1 MKTLRKQRTI
11 ARPAEVTGFG
21 YWSGKDV
28 RVEFRPAAP
37 SSGIVFVRSDLDR
50 PRRIPVAVEY
60 RIEVPRRTALAAD
73 GSQVEMVEH
82 ILAALYGLSIDNCE
96 IWVDGPEMP
105 GCDGSAQP
113 FVAAL
118 DSAGV
123 VEQPAVRRRLVVT
136 DITRVGDD
144 DCWIEA
150 RPLPTGRL
158 SLKYKLD
165 YGQNNPIGKQAI
177 EVPITA
183 ASFRHELAPAR
194 TFILQEEADW
204 LRQRGLG
211 KRVTNQDLL
220 VFGPEGVLDNELR
233 FENECVRHKA
243 LDLLGDLS
251 LAGCDLAGQFIAHKS
266 GHRLNAELVKVLLK
280 EGQMEQGQGLRR
292 TG

>member
-11 ARPAEVTGFG
+11 SRPAEVTGFG

-28 RVEFRPAAP
+28 RVEFLPAP
-37 SSGIVFVRSDLDR
+37 PQSGIVFVRGDLDR
-50 PRRIPVAVEY
+50 PRRIPVAVEH

-73 GSQVEMVEH
+73 GAQVEMVEH

-105 GCDGSAQP
+105 GCDGSALP

-118 DSAGV
+118 DAVGA
-123 VEQPAVRRRLVVT
+123 VEQPALRRRLVVT
-136 DITRVGDD
+136 DVTRVGDD

-150 RPLPTGRL
+150 RPFPAGRL

-177 EVPITA
+177 EVALSA
-183 ASFRHELAPAR
+183 ASFRQELAPAR

-211 KRVTNQDLL
+211 TRVTNQDLL
-220 VFGPEGVLDNELR
+220 VFGPDGVLDNELR
-233 FENECVRHKA
+233 FDNECVRHKA

-251 LAGCDLAGQFIAHKS
+251 LAGFDLAGQFIAYKS

-280 EGQMEQGQGLRR
+280 EGQMEQELRR

>member
-1 MKTLRKQRTI
+1 MKTLRKQRTVS
-11 ARPAEVTGFG
+11 RPAEVTGFG
-21 YWSGKDV
+21 YWSGKNV
-28 RVEFRPAAP
+28 RVEFRPAP
-37 SSGIVFVRSDLDR
+37 TNSGIVFFRGDLDP

-60 RIEVPRRTALAAD
+60 RIVVPRRTALAA
-73 GSQVEMVEH
+73 GGAQVEMVEH

-118 DSAGV
+118 DAAGI
-123 VEQPAVRRRLVVT
+123 VEQPAARRRLVVT

-150 RPLPTGRL
+150 RPLATGRL

-177 EVPITA
+177 EVVLST
-183 ASFRHELAPAR
+183 ASFRQELAPAR

-211 KRVTNQDLL
+211 TRVTNQDLL

-233 FENECVRHKA
+233 YENECVRHKA

>member
-11 ARPAEVTGFG
+11 ARPAQVTGFG
-21 YWSGKDV
+21 YWSGKNV

-37 SSGIVFVRSDLDR
+37 GSGIVFVRSDLDP
-50 PRRIPVAVEY
+50 PRRIPVAVEH

-118 DSAGV
+118 DAAGV
-123 VEQPAVRRRLVVT
+123 VEQPAPRRRLVVT
-136 DITRVGDD
+136 DITRVGDE

-150 RPLPTGRL
+150 RPLPGGRL

-165 YGQNNPIGKQAI
+165 YGQNNPIGKQTI
-177 EVPITA
+177 EVGIAA
-183 ASFRHELAPAR
+183 ASFRQELAPAR

-220 VFGPEGVLDNELR
+220 VFGPDGVLDNALR

-280 EGQMEQGQGLRR
+280 EGQMEQGQALRR

>member
-1 MKTLRKQRTI
+1 MKTLRQQRTI
-11 ARPAEVTGFG
+11 ARPAEVSGFG

-37 SSGIVFVRSDLDR
+37 GSGIVFVRGDQDR
-50 PRRIPVAVEY
+50 PRRVPAAAEY

-73 GSQVEMVEH
+73 GIQVEMVEH
-82 ILAALYGLSIDNCE
+82 ILAALFGLSIDNCE

-118 DSAGV
+118 DEAGIL
-123 VEQPAVRRRLVVT
+123 EQPVPRRRLVVT

-144 DCWIEA
+144 DSWVEA
-150 RPLPTGRL
+150 RPLTTGRL

-165 YGQNNPIGKQAI
+165 YGPNNAIGKQSIELAI
-177 EVPITA
+177 SA
-183 ASFRHELAPAR
+183 SSFRKELAPAR

-211 KRVTNQDLL
+211 KRVTNRDLL
-220 VFGPEGVLDNELR
+220 VFGPEGVLENELR

-243 LDLLGDLS
+243 LDLLGDLA
-251 LAGCDLAGQFIAHKS
+251 LAGCDLACQIIAYKS

-280 EGQMEQGQGLRR
+280 EGQMEQGLRR

>member
-11 ARPAEVTGFG
+11 SRPAEVTGFG

-28 RVEFRPAAP
+28 RVEFRPAP
-37 SSGIVFVRSDLDR
+37 PQSGIVFVRGDLDR
-50 PRRIPVAVEY
+50 PRRIPVAVEH

-73 GSQVEMVEH
+73 GAQVEMVEH

-118 DSAGV
+118 DAVGA
-123 VEQPAVRRRLVVT
+123 VEQPALRRRLVVT
-136 DITRVGDD
+136 DVTRVGDD

-150 RPLPTGRL
+150 RPFPGGRL

-177 EVPITA
+177 EVALSA
-183 ASFRHELAPAR
+183 ASFRQELAPAR

-211 KRVTNQDLL
+211 TRVTNQDLL
-220 VFGPEGVLDNELR
+220 VFGPDGVLDNELR
-233 FENECVRHKA
+233 FDNECVRHKA

-251 LAGCDLAGQFIAHKS
+251 LAGFDLAGQFIAYKS

-280 EGQMEQGQGLRR
+280 EGQMEQELRR

>member
-11 ARPAEVTGFG
+11 SRPAEVTGFG

-28 RVEFRPAAP
+28 RVEFRPASP
-37 SSGIVFVRSDLDR
+37 QSGIVFVRGDLER
-50 PRRIPVAVEY
+50 PRRIPVAVEN
-60 RIEVPRRTALAAD
+60 RIEIPRRTALAAD
-73 GSQVEMVEH
+73 GAQVEMVEH

-105 GCDGSAQP
+105 GCDGSSQP

-118 DSAGV
+118 DAVGV
-123 VEQPAVRRRLVVT
+123 VEQGALRRQLVVAE
-136 DITRVGDD
+136 ITRVGDD

-150 RPLPTGRL
+150 RPLPAGRL
-158 SLKYKLD
+158 SVKYKLD

-177 EVPITA
+177 EVPISA
-183 ASFRHELAPAR
+183 ASFRQELAPAR
-194 TFILQEEADW
+194 TFIFQEEADW

-211 KRVTNQDLL
+211 TRVTNQDLL
-220 VFGPEGVLDNELR
+220 VFGPDGVLDNELR
-233 FENECVRHKA
+233 FDNECVRHKA

-251 LAGCDLAGQFIAHKS
+251 LAGCDLAGQFTAYKS

-280 EGQMEQGQGLRR
+280 EGQMEQGLRR

>member
-11 ARPAEVTGFG
+11 SRPAEVTGFG

-28 RVEFRPAAP
+28 RVEFRPAP
-37 SSGIVFVRSDLDR
+37 PQSGIVFVRGDLDR
-50 PRRIPVAVEY
+50 PRRIPVAVEH

-73 GSQVEMVEH
+73 GAQVEMVEH

-105 GCDGSAQP
+105 GCDGSALP

-118 DSAGV
+118 DAIGS
-123 VEQPAVRRRLVVT
+123 VEQPALRRRLVVT
-136 DITRVGDD
+136 DVTRVGDD

-150 RPLPTGRL
+150 RPFPAGRL

-177 EVPITA
+177 EVALNA
-183 ASFRHELAPAR
+183 ASFRQELAPAR

-211 KRVTNQDLL
+211 TRVTNQDLL
-220 VFGPEGVLDNELR
+220 VFGPDGVLDNELR
-233 FENECVRHKA
+233 FDNECVRHKA

-251 LAGCDLAGQFIAHKS
+251 LAGFDLAGQFIAYKS

-280 EGQMEQGQGLRR
+280 EGQMEQELWR

>member
-11 ARPAEVTGFG
+11 SRPAEVTGFG

-28 RVEFRPAAP
+28 RVEFRPAP
-37 SSGIVFVRSDLDR
+37 PQSGIVFVRGDLDR
-50 PRRIPVAVEY
+50 PRRIPVAVEH

-82 ILAALYGLSIDNCE
+82 ILAALFGLAIDNCE
-96 IWVDGPEMP
+96 VWVDGPEMP

-113 FVAAL
+113 FVAVL
-118 DSAGV
+118 DAAGIL
-123 VEQPAVRRRLVVT
+123 EQPALRRRLVVT

-177 EVPITA
+177 DVAITA
-183 ASFRHELAPAR
+183 AAFRLDLCGLQRLRGKHLHSLAPELALIR
-194 TFILQEEADW
+194 
-204 LRQRGLG
+204 
-211 KRVTNQDLL
+211 
-220 VFGPEGVLDNELR
+220 
-233 FENECVRHKA
+233 
-243 LDLLGDLS
+243 
-251 LAGCDLAGQFIAHKS
+251 AG
-266 GHRLNAELVKVLLK
+266 
-280 EGQMEQGQGLRR
+280 EQ
-292 TG
+292 

>member
-37 SSGIVFVRSDLDR
+37 SAGIVFVRGDLDR
-50 PRRIPVAVEY
+50 PRRIPVAVEH

-73 GSQVEMVEH
+73 GAQVEMVEH

-118 DSAGV
+118 DAAGI
-123 VEQPAVRRRLVVT
+123 VEQPAARRRLVVT

-150 RPLPTGRL
+150 RPLPGGRL

-183 ASFRHELAPAR
+183 ASFRQELAPAR

-220 VFGPEGVLDNELR
+220 VFGPDGVLDNELR

-280 EGQMEQGQGLRR
+280 EGQMEQGHGLRR

>member
-11 ARPAEVTGFG
+11 SRPAEVTGFG
-21 YWSGKDV
+21 YWSGKNV

-37 SSGIVFVRSDLDR
+37 SCGIVFFRDDLDR
-50 PRRIPVAVEY
+50 PRRIPVAVEH

-118 DSAGV
+118 DAAGI
-123 VEQPAVRRRLVVT
+123 VEQPAARRRLVVT

-150 RPLPTGRL
+150 RPLSGGRL

-177 EVPITA
+177 EVAITA
-183 ASFRHELAPAR
+183 ASFRQELAPAR

-280 EGQMEQGQGLRR
+280 EGQMEQGQALRR

>member
-21 YWSGKDV
+21 YWSGRDV

-37 SSGIVFVRSDLDR
+37 SSGIVFVRDDLDR

-96 IWVDGPEMP
+96 IWVDCPEMP

-118 DSAGV
+118 DAAGV
-123 VEQPAVRRRLVVT
+123 VEQPAPRRRLVVT
-136 DITRVGDD
+136 DITRVGDE

-150 RPLPTGRL
+150 RPLPGGRL

-165 YGQNNPIGKQAI
+165 YGQNNPIGRQAI

-183 ASFRHELAPAR
+183 ASFRQELAPAR

-220 VFGPEGVLDNELR
+220 VFGPDGVLDNALR

-280 EGQMEQGQGLRR
+280 EGQMEQGQALRR

>member
-21 YWSGKDV
+21 YWSGKNV

-37 SSGIVFVRSDLDR
+37 GSGIVFVRSDLDP
-50 PRRIPVAVEY
+50 PRRIPVAVEH

-118 DSAGV
+118 DAVGV
-123 VEQPAVRRRLVVT
+123 VEQPASRRRLVVM
-136 DITRVGDD
+136 DITRVGDE

-150 RPLPTGRL
+150 RHFPVADSRSSTSSTTARTTPSASSPLKLLSPLPAFVR
-158 SLKYKLD
+158 SWPRPAPSFSRKK
-165 YGQNNPIGKQAI
+165 PIGS
-177 EVPITA
+177 
-183 ASFRHELAPAR
+183 ASAGLA
-194 TFILQEEADW
+194 
-204 LRQRGLG
+204 
-211 KRVTNQDLL
+211 
-220 VFGPEGVLDNELR
+220 
-233 FENECVRHKA
+233 
-243 LDLLGDLS
+243 
-251 LAGCDLAGQFIAHKS
+251 S
-266 GHRLNAELVKVLLK
+266 G
-280 EGQMEQGQGLRR
+280 
-292 TG
+292 

>member
-11 ARPAEVTGFG
+11 ARPAEVMGFG
-21 YWSGKDV
+21 YWSGKNV
-28 RVEFRPAAP
+28 RVEFRPAHAN
-37 SSGIVFVRSDLDR
+37 SGITFVRGDLQH
-50 PRRIPVAVEY
+50 PRRIPAAVEH

-73 GSQVEMVEH
+73 GCQVEMVEH
-82 ILAALYGLSIDNCE
+82 ILAALYGLSIDNCD
-96 IWVDGPEMP
+96 IWVDGQEMP

-118 DSAGV
+118 DAAAI
-123 VEQPAVRRRLVVT
+123 VEQPALRRRLVVT

-144 DCWIEA
+144 DSWIEA

-165 YGQNNPIGKQAI
+165 YGQNNPIGKQALDVVI
-177 EVPITA
+177 SA
-183 ASFRHELAPAR
+183 ASFRQELAPAR
-194 TFILQEEADW
+194 TFLFQEEADW

-211 KRVTNQDLL
+211 ARVTNQDLL
-220 VFGPEGVLDNELR
+220 VFGPEGPIDNPLR
-233 FENECVRHKA
+233 FENECVRHKT

-251 LAGCDLAGQFIAHKS
+251 LSGCDLAGQFIAHKS
-266 GHRLNAELVKVLLK
+266 GHRLNAELVRVLLK
-280 EGQMEQGQGLRR
+280 EGQMEQGLRR

>member
-11 ARPAEVTGFG
+11 SRPAEVTGFG

-28 RVEFRPAAP
+28 RVEFRPAP
-37 SSGIVFVRSDLDR
+37 PQSGIVFVRGDLDR
-50 PRRIPVAVEY
+50 PRRIPVAVEH

-73 GSQVEMVEH
+73 GAQVEMVEH

-105 GCDGSAQP
+105 GCDGSAQA

-118 DSAGV
+118 DAAGA
-123 VEQPAVRRRLVVT
+123 VEQPALRRRLVVT

-150 RPLPTGRL
+150 RPLPGGRL

-177 EVPITA
+177 EVALSA
-183 ASFRHELAPAR
+183 ASFRQELAPAR

-211 KRVTNQDLL
+211 TRVTNQDLL

-233 FENECVRHKA
+233 FDNECVRHKA

-251 LAGCDLAGQFIAHKS
+251 LAGFDLAGQFIAYKS

-280 EGQMEQGQGLRR
+280 EGQMEQELRR

>member
-11 ARPAEVTGFG
+11 SRTAEVTGFG
-21 YWSGKDV
+21 YWSGKNV
-28 RVEFRPAAP
+28 RVEFRPAPAN
-37 SSGIVFVRSDLDR
+37 SGIVFVRGDLDR

-73 GSQVEMVEH
+73 GCQVEMVEH

-96 IWVDGPEMP
+96 IWVDGQEMP

-113 FVAAL
+113 FVQAL
-118 DSAGV
+118 DAAGI
-123 VEQPAVRRRLVVT
+123 VEQPAARRRLVVN

-150 RPLPTGRL
+150 RPLPAGRL

-165 YGQNNPIGKQAI
+165 FGQNNPIGKQAI
-177 EVPITA
+177 EVAITA
-183 ASFRHELAPAR
+183 ASFRQELAPAR

-211 KRVTNQDLL
+211 TRVTNQDLL
-220 VFGPEGVLDNELR
+220 IFGPDGVQGNELR

>member
-50 PRRIPVAVEY
+50 PRRIPVAVEH

-118 DSAGV
+118 DAAGV

-150 RPLPTGRL
+150 RPLPGGRL

-165 YGQNNPIGKQAI
+165 YGQNNPIGKQTI
-177 EVPITA
+177 EVAITA
-183 ASFRHELAPAR
+183 ASFRQELAPAR

-220 VFGPEGVLDNELR
+220 VFGPDGVLDNQLR

-280 EGQMEQGQGLRR
+280 EGQMEQGQALRR